1 MIIKSFKVN
10 KSLIWLCVSS
20 IALIV
25 ILLICYFVLTT
36 PILPVSGQTE
46 KYIYSNDVAES
57 EKKKD
62 YIKWFEFKVS
72 YEVLD
77 KTSKLDINS
86 HQKNEAV
93 KYNWVELISYLACKY
108 QNNFSKFKQADLDK
122 LVAELKSGK
131 TIEELTEK
139 MKLYKYYFEGY
150 DSALHEFIGEYQ
162 IEVKDSNSTKKQFEE
177 KYGLKAFCPI
187 AKG

>member
-1 MIIKSFKVN
+1 MIIKSFKIN
-10 KSLIWLCVSS
+10 KSLIWLCISS

-36 PILPVSGQTE
+36 PILPVIAQTE
-46 KYIYSNDVAES
+46 KYIYSNDVAEA

-131 TIEELTEK
+131 QMEELTEK

-150 DSALHEFIGEYQ
+150 GPVFHCAGTSGRSFL
-162 IEVKDSNSTKKQFEE
+162 
-177 KYGLKAFCPI
+177 C
-187 AKG
+187 